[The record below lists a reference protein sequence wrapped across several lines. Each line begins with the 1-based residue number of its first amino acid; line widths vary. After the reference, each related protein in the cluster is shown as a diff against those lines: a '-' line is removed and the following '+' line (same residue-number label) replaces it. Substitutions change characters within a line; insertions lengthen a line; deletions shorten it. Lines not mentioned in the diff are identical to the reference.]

1 MSKLWNWVSATI
13 AKSLSCPVVARS
25 GGFGRTYLAEDLDK
39 LQGHCVIKQFAP
51 QLQGSKALQKAT
63 QMFEQEARRLEHL
76 GEHPQIPTL
85 QAYFEQDFRLYLV
98 QQYIQGQT
106 LAELQQY
113 GVYSEQRVGQL
124 LFDLLNILNFVHA
137 QQVIHRDIK
146 PENIM
151 RHQSD
156 GKLMLIDFGIAKQ
169 LTAIAAKPGTMVG
182 TFGYVPSEQMQAGE
196 AYHSSDL
203 YSLGATCFHL
213 LTNIHPWEL
222 WKQQGYGW
230 LNNWQQHLSQPVSQ
244 ELRQILGQML
254 QEDRTQRYQSA
265 EAVLVDLNRLLCPAI
280 APLPTPVYEIPAPED
295 ISRLLPLAIASS
307 SVTQIV
313 SDTLKSDEQLTKGQ
327 FLTSNN
333 GRYQLILQED
343 GNLVLYEVK
352 RALWSSR
359 TNGKAVSRCV
369 MQSDGNLVIYGFN
382 KAIWASRTDGNAGAY
397 LIVQD
402 DGNVVIYVNDKS
414 IWATNTNN

>member
-1 MSKLWNWVSATI
+1 LFASRSVYVCKPQQLG
-13 AKSLSCPVVARS
+13 S

-39 LQGHCVIKQFAP
+39 LQGHGVIKQFAP
-51 QLQGSKALQKAT
+51 QLRGSKALQKAT

-76 GEHPQIPTL
+76 GEHPQIPTI
-85 QAYFEQDFRLYLV
+85 QAYFEQDLRLYLV

-106 LAELQQY
+106 LAQELEQY
-113 GVYSEQRVGQL
+113 GVYNQQRVGQL

-156 GKLMLIDFGIAKQ
+156 GKLVLIDFGIAKQ

-196 AYHSSDL
+196 AYHSSNL

-244 ELRQILGQML
+244 ELRQILGRML
-254 QEDRTQRYQSA
+254 QEDCTQRYRSA
-265 EAVLVDLNRLLCPAI
+265 EAALVDIDRLLCPAI
-280 APLPTPVYEIPAPED
+280 APPPIPIYEIPAPED
-295 ISRLLPLAIASS
+295 INHLLPLTIAPSA
-307 SVTQIV
+307 VAQIV

-333 GRYQLILQED
+333 GKYQLILQED
-343 GNLVLYEVK
+343 GNLVLYRVG

-359 TNGKAVSRCV
+359 TNNKAVSRCV

-382 KAIWASRTDGNAGAY
+382 KAIWASRTDGNFGAY
-397 LIVQD
+397 LKVQD
-402 DGNVVIYVNDKS
+402 DRNVVIYIGS
-414 IWATNTNN
+414 LSLWATNTNNK